1 MKNRKNMNEISP
13 LDISKLLEK
22 ERQKEVQLEKSL
34 EEIKEKLSLCKG
46 AILAY
51 EHLLQGTPSNGT
63 RFDKE
68 DKNNLSMGTFDNIS
82 NSSNT
87 KATNTS
93 QGKKKRAARATKAE
107 MEHRKKVVV
116 RILHKKGDMT
126 PKDLNPIV
134 DESLGKP
141 LEAHHLRAVLR
152 RFTDIFETKE
162 EHGLWGLTQ
171 KGHAFY
177 EEISDEEDTSEE
189 NSE

>member
-1 MKNRKNMNEISP
+1 MNEISP

-68 DKNNLSMGTFDNIS
+68 GKEDKDNLSMGTFDNVS
-82 NSSNT
+82 HLSNT
-87 KATNTS
+87 KAPNTS

-107 MEHRKKVVV
+107 MEHSCSPSKLRN
-116 RILHKKGDMT
+116 IEL
-126 PKDLNPIV
+126 
-134 DESLGKP
+134 P
-141 LEAHHLRAVLR
+141 LLL
-152 RFTDIFETKE
+152 
-162 EHGLWGLTQ
+162 
-171 KGHAFY
+171 
-177 EEISDEEDTSEE
+177 
-189 NSE
+189 